1 MTSTKNLI
9 IAATLLAMASCANP
23 ADNKET
29 SATTAAPATTEAA
42 PAAEPTPTLPDS
54 ATAAKNWM
62 EAMTPGKMHEM
73 LASRVGVWTAEMT
86 MWMAEGAPPST
97 TKGEAQYKMIMGGRY
112 LQTTYKATM
121 DNMPFEGMSLSAW
134 DNAAQK
140 LTETWID
147 NMGTGIMIVEGTYN
161 EATKATETKGTC
173 MDPALRVEKEVREV
187 TTMTDATHMTME
199 MYETIKGGKERKT
212 MEIKYTKK

>member
-1 MTSTKNLI
+1 MTRPKNLI
-9 IAATLLAMASCANP
+9 VATTLLALASCANP
-23 ADNKET
+23 DTNKNAAAET
-29 SATTAAPATTEAA
+29 APATAEA
-42 PAAEPTPTLPDS
+42 PAPAPPTLPDS
-54 ATAAKNWM
+54 ATAANNWM

-73 LASRVGVWTAEMT
+73 LASRVGVWTADMT

-147 NMGTGIMIVEGTYN
+147 NMGTGILIVEGTYN
-161 EATKATETKGTC
+161 EATKATETKGTFI
-173 MDPALRVEKEVREV
+173 DPALRVEKEVREV